1 MDCFSSLTGIRT
13 DKEPYRAKSALSLLE
28 PRDLILNFD
37 FECQYFLEVF
47 FRNEPYGVPSH
58 NDGRVPARAPAGSY
72 SETARRFDVCVEN
85 SVPVASGAMARSG
98 LGKGLGALIGTPAV
112 ATPKDGSDAG
122 ERVHQIELTSIV
134 PSTLQPRKD
143 FARDVL
149 LELIESIR
157 QHGIIQPLI
166 VRQVGTRFELIAGE
180 RRWRAA
186 QELGLATVPAIVRT
200 ANDLEVLELSLI
212 ENLQRAD
219 LNPIEEAQGYAR
231 LANEFGMRQEDIAL
245 KVGRSR
251 AAVANALRLLDLHPQ
266 VQIWLAQNLVSV
278 GHAKVLLALKAPEE
292 QLLAAETV
300 LRRNATVR
308 STERMVA
315 RLLGIGR
322 GRRKPRRAAGD
333 SSATAT
339 AVEDLQNRLQQHLA
353 THVTIHHG
361 EKRGRIE
368 IEYLRNRRSSA
379 DYYCSWPAG
388 RRVTR
393 VMNCRGVRRGGRQS
407 KWIKAFQKTDPAGA
421 ERDGRGANDRASE
434 SKYAKG
440 PATCGGLASHVIS
453 SS

>member
-1 MDCFSSLTGIRT
+1 
-13 DKEPYRAKSALSLLE
+13 
-28 PRDLILNFD
+28 
-37 FECQYFLEVF
+37 
-47 FRNEPYGVPSH
+47 
-58 NDGRVPARAPAGSY
+58 
-72 SETARRFDVCVEN
+72 
-85 SVPVASGAMARSG
+85 MARSG
-98 LGKGLGALIGTPAV
+98 LGKGLGALIGTPSVV
-112 ATPKDGSDAG
+112 ASAESAESG
-122 ERVHQIELTSIV
+122 EKVHQISLASIV

-143 FARDVL
+143 FAREAL
-149 LELIESIR
+149 QELIDSIR

-166 VRQVGTRFELIAGE
+166 VRLATANPSGGGQVGGRFELIAGE

-186 QELGLATVPAIVRT
+186 QEIGLATVPAILRT

-266 VQIWLAQNLVSV
+266 VQVWLVQNLLSV

-308 STERMVA
+308 STERLVA
-315 RLLGIGR
+315 RQLGIGR
-322 GRRKPRRAAGD
+322 SRRRSRRVAAELSAAG
-333 SSATAT
+333 T

-361 EKRGRIE
+361 DKRGRIE
-368 IEYLRNRRSSA
+368 IEYYGTDDLQRIVTALGLPPA
-379 DYYCSWPAG
+379 D
-388 RRVTR
+388 
-393 VMNCRGVRRGGRQS
+393 
-407 KWIKAFQKTDPAGA
+407 
-421 ERDGRGANDRASE
+421 
-434 SKYAKG
+434 
-440 PATCGGLASHVIS
+440 
-453 SS
+453 